1 MIIISIRDTFR
12 ICPRIYCCEKRL
24 FDSLDAG
31 KEGCYRSL
39 KVSSCDVSNLANV
52 SDREREISRDNPI
65 RKSLAGLKRRRRRS
79 VSDTG
84 LSPVISGIFEKW
96 DSNAGASVVVV
107 VGL

>member
-12 ICPRIYCCEKRL
+12 ICPHIYCCEKRL

-52 SDREREISRDNPI
+52 SDREREISRDNPN
-65 RKSLAGLKRRRRRS
+65 
-79 VSDTG
+79 DTQVPG
-84 LSPVISGIFEKW
+84 GVKEKEEE
-96 DSNAGASVVVV
+96 VC
-107 VGL
+107 L